1 MLKHGK
7 QFLDLAGTI
16 AVTALAVFVM
26 KSFAFASNYIPSESM
41 VPTLEVGD
49 RLFVARWPYGVSRYT
64 LAIDPGFSIGSKNG
78 RLLSRLPKRGDVVT
92 FAHPVNHETYVKRV
106 IGLPGDHVALRHG
119 RLFINGEMAGRRKV
133 STYDYRTPAGNVA
146 RVTRYVETL
155 PGGAEHAIIER
166 GDDYI
171 ADNMDEIAVPAGR
184 LFLMGDNRDNSADSR
199 FAEMGFVPLEN
210 LEGRVDAVLW
220 SLYSCEEEPDLACAS
235 KRFLAK
241 VE

>member
-1 MLKHGK
+1 MSVNKS
-7 QFLDLAGTI
+7 QVRDIAGTVAI
-16 AVTALAVFVM
+16 TALVVFVM

-49 RLFVARWPYGVSRYT
+49 RLFVARWPYGVSRYS
-64 LAIDPGFSIGSKNG
+64 LAVNPGFSLGGGDG
-78 RLLSRLPKRGDVVT
+78 RLLSHVPARGDIVT
-92 FAHPVNHETYVKRV
+92 FAHPANGETYVKRV
-106 IGLPGDHVALRHG
+106 IGLPGDRVALSHG
-119 RLFINGEMAGRRKV
+119 RLFINGEIAARRMI

-146 RVTRYVETL
+146 RVTRYAETL

-166 GDDYI
+166 GDDYL
-171 ADNMDEIAVPAGR
+171 ADNMNEITVPQGK

-220 SLYSCEEEPDLACAS
+220 SLHSCDEEPDLACAR